1 MKKLIIALPILII
14 LVLVA
19 AMLTTPKAD
28 TSTVEVDV
36 PLETLQK

>member
-28 TSTVEVDV
+28 TETVEVDV